1 MLTRSGF
8 AVVLMA
14 ATFVAPVLTRP
25 AAAENVP
32 SDYPDSYKAI
42 VAAAVKE
49 GKVTVLSS
57 TNSPNTKPVWAD
69 FEKLYPGIKVEQ
81 SDLSSTELYNR
92 FLSQEAAGDHETD
105 VLWSNAMDLQMK
117 LVVDGQAMSYVSPEK
132 SHMPDWA
139 QYKDQIYALTLD
151 PTVFVYNKRLLPPN
165 LVPKTH
171 ADIVKLMTDHRDMFQ
186 GKVTT
191 YDVATTGSAYLT
203 AVLDSQHWPQYWD
216 LVNALGKVGARYYQS
231 AGAMVEMVAAGQ
243 YAFAYDLP
251 YPYAQFREMTDPNV
265 GHVFPTDF
273 TLSLSRLVLITKN
286 SPHPNAA
293 KLFLDYLLSKR
304 GQQLIADKGALVA
317 IRPDVT
323 GVNSF
328 AEVSKQVG
336 PNLVPAKVDP
346 SLLDSL
352 KPRTRLE
359 FLRKWTSGAHGG

>member
-1 MLTRSGF
+1 MPIKSSVVVAVMATAF
-8 AVVLMA
+8 ALSA
-14 ATFVAPVLTRP
+14 STHP
-25 AAAENVP
+25 ASAQNIP
-32 SDYPDSYKAI
+32 PGYPDSYKDI
-42 VAAAVKE
+42 VAAAMKE
-49 GKVTVLSS
+49 GKVTILSS

-117 LVVDGQAMSYVSPEK
+117 LVMDGRALTYVSPEK
-132 SHMPDWA
+132 SHMPSWA

-151 PTVFVYNKRLLPPN
+151 PTVFVYNKRLLPPA

-171 ADIVKLMTDHRDMFQ
+171 ADILKLVTDHRDAYQ

-203 AVLDSQHWPQYWD
+203 AVYDSKQWPQYWD
-216 LVNALGKVGARYYQS
+216 LVNAFGKIGARYYQS

-265 GHVFPTDF
+265 GHVFPSDY
-273 TLSLSRLVLITKN
+273 TLSLSRVVLISKN
-286 SPHPNAA
+286 TPHPNAA

-317 IRPDVT
+317 IRSDVT
-323 GVNSF
+323 GPNSF
-328 AEVSKQVG
+328 TEVVKQAG
-336 PNLVPAKVDP
+336 PNFVPAKLDP

-352 KPRTRLE
+352 QPRPRLE
-359 FLRKWTSGAHGG
+359 FLRKWKSGANGS